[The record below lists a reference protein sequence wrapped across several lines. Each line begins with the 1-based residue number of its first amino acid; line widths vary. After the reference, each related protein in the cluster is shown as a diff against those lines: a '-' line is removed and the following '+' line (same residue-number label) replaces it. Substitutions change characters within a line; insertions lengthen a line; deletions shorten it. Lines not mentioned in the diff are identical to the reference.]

1 MATEPVAAPR
11 GRLHVS
17 TRLGGWPLLVSG
29 AVLLVLA
36 VRIWVAFKIAT
47 PWIFL
52 DELLYGELAKSIAS
66 GGHLWVRG
74 VPADIPSVL
83 YPAAI
88 APAWLLND
96 VGTAYQFAKAINV
109 VLMTAAC
116 IPTYFWARRLV
127 PPVWAATAVGLVLVM
142 PSMLYTGVL
151 MSENAFFPL
160 FVAATFA
167 MAAALERPTL
177 WRQALVF
184 APVLL
189 AIGVRVQAI
198 VLLAVLPAAIVV
210 KAAFDALAAARPRW
224 RAFVA
229 SVRAFWATFAV
240 LVVGGLAFVLY
251 EHARGR
257 TVTSALGSYSDVT
270 SASYSFSDVRH
281 WIGLHFAELAFSVG
295 IVPAC
300 AVILL
305 VGLAL
310 LGRPTTA
317 AERSFLAVASTAV
330 VLVVVQVA
338 IFASR
343 FSFRI
348 EERYMFPLAP
358 LLFIA
363 LVLWIAR
370 GAERPR
376 VLTAISVAV
385 PLLLV
390 TRLQPRSAPRPADP
404 LGHRSRLIPVWRAAQ
419 LLNGGAD
426 AAQNLLFAG
435 AVVAAAAF
443 AFVPRRFAAVL
454 PLAVGAFLAIGSY
467 PVYGAIR
474 DYALALE
481 TYAGGPDRDWI
492 DDAVPGHVDTPY
504 LYDAARVPGYDDMLL
519 WQTEFWNRDV
529 GEVVRLGPTVRDSL
543 PEDTGSIDPVTGRI
557 TVPSLKAPKYVV
569 TTAGA
574 DRRRHSARQEVDPD
588 ALPRCGAAPDRERG
602 GRPLRRRL
610 VGADGGV
617 RAVRP
622 QRARRIAVT
631 LSREAWG
638 GQDVP
643 GTWSS
648 AWGSGSQRGRDACDR
663 TGHRRAAPRPAS
675 ARPQGGHAAGPAR
688 PVPGRG
694 RRDADL
700 LAVPV
705 RSRRHAPAR
714 GAGWLRPQVSRVG
727 DRIRDPS
734 ADLLGALFAGGLILG
749 AIAVRWAWA
758 DGVKAPQIL
767 CDEFFYSGIA
777 RSLEQG
783 EGFTFRGV
791 PLAFSY
797 VYPLMIAPAWALS
810 PMERTYEAAKA
821 VNVVAMSLTAV
832 PVYLWARRLVS
843 PAWSVLAC
851 FLVLLMPAFAF
862 TGLDHDG
869 ERGPPDI
876 RAGRVRSCVRARAA
890 DADSPGAR
898 ACGPRTRVR
907 DALPE
912 RRSAAGIRRRRS
924 PRAPLRVASRHGPAR
939 AATPGIAPCA
949 PGGGDGACRRRL
961 PGVQAGANRTLRD
974 GARSV

>member
-300 AVILL
+300 ALILL

-390 TRLQPRSAPRPADP
+390 TRLQLDQL
-404 LGHRSRLIPVWRAAQ
+404 LGQQILSDTFGLIPVWRAAQ

-481 TYAGGPDRDWI
+481 TYAGGPDRDWV

-569 TTAGA
+569 TTQGLTVAGTPL
-574 DRRRHSARQEVDPD
+574 ARKSILTLYRV
-588 ALPRCGAAPDRERG
+588 AG
-602 GRPLRRRL
+602 PLRIASAVEGL
-610 VGADGGV
+610 YGDGWSGPT
-617 RAVRP
+617 AAYAQYAP

-643 GTWSS
+643 G
-648 AWGSGSQRGRDACDR
+648 
-663 TGHRRAAPRPAS
+663 H
-675 ARPQGGHAAGPAR
+675 
-688 PVPGRG
+688 V
-694 RRDADL
+694 
-700 LAVPV
+700 VV
-705 RSRRHAPAR
+705 
-714 GAGWLRPQVSRVG
+714 RVG
-727 DRIRDPS
+727 
-734 ADLLGALFAGGLILG
+734 
-749 AIAVRWAWA
+749 
-758 DGVKAPQIL
+758 K
-767 CDEFFYSGIA
+767 
-777 RSLEQG
+777 
-783 EGFTFRGV
+783 
-791 PLAFSY
+791 
-797 VYPLMIAPAWALS
+797 
-810 PMERTYEAAKA
+810 
-821 VNVVAMSLTAV
+821 
-832 PVYLWARRLVS
+832 LV
-843 PAWSVLAC
+843 
-851 FLVLLMPAFAF
+851 
-862 TGLDHDG
+862 
-869 ERGPPDI
+869 
-876 RAGRVRSCVRARAA
+876 
-890 DADSPGAR
+890 
-898 ACGPRTRVR
+898 
-907 DALPE
+907 
-912 RRSAAGIRRRRS
+912 RSAAGTPAIGRVTAERRLVLHRLDRKVVTLPV
-924 PRAPLRVASRHGPAR
+924 PRAPFRVEVAV
-939 AATPGIAPCA
+939 TPTFSPSQFGLA
-949 PGGGDGACRRRL
+949 DTRQLGAQVGFDL
-961 PGVQAGANRTLRD
+961 K
-974 GARSV
+974 